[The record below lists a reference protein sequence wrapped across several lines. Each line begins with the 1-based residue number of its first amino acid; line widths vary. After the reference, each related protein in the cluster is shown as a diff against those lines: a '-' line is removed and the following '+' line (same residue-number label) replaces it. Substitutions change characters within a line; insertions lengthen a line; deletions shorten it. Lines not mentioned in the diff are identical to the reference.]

1 MKKLITIAALSAS
14 TLALSTAASFA
25 DYTLNILHINDLHSR
40 IEAINKYDSTCSE
53 KEAAEAKCLGGI
65 ARVKTKLDERRNALK
80 AANENVIV
88 LDAGDQFQ
96 GSLFYTTYKG
106 KDTVEFMNAIGFD
119 AMAVGNHEFDD
130 GPALLA
136 AFIDEAKFPVIS
148 GNTKVADAET
158 ALAGKIKENVV
169 LDVGGEKIGIV
180 SVLATDTDV
189 TSSPGANVSFEDE
202 IEYLKGAV
210 SRLEAE
216 GVNKIVLLSHVGFPK
231 DQDIAAAVDGI
242 DVIVGGHSHT
252 LLSNTE
258 EGAPKYPTM
267 VKNPG
272 GQDVPIVQA
281 YAYSKYVGE
290 LQVVF
295 DDAGVVKT
303 ATGDTVLLDSS
314 VTPDA
319 ALEARVK
326 ELGAPIAELK
336 LRPVSEATATI
347 DGNRDVCRT
356 QECSMGNLVADAML
370 ERTRG
375 QGVTIAIQNGGGLRA
390 SIDEGQITMG
400 EVLTVLPF
408 QNSIATFQLSGKDL
422 KASIEQGLSEIEE
435 IKGKFPQVA
444 GLKYSFDMSVAPN
457 EGRLQSIETMENG
470 AWVPLD
476 DAKVYSVV
484 TNNFMRGGGD
494 GYKLF
499 ATNAQNAY
507 DFGPSLEDA
516 VAEYLAANNP
526 YTPKVEGRITVI
538 AAAAPAE
545 EQKAEAAPAEAA
557 PAAEPAAEAPATA
570 ETKLPELPAMSSTL
584 TATAP
589 TVPVDEAA
597 QKAEAEAKAAAEAAE
612 KAAAEAAAKAEEEAK
627 AAAMKAEEEAKAA
640 AAKAEEEKMA
650 AEKAAAE
657 AAAKAE
663 EEARAAA
670 MKAEEEAKAAA
681 AKAEEEKMAAD
692 KAAAEAAAK
701 AEEEAKAA
709 AMKAEEEAKA
719 AAAASAPAPY
729 MIVRGDNY
737 WNLSRKFYGRG
748 AMWKKLQEAN
758 PDYNPMDL
766 PIGASLVVPPAN

>member
-1 MKKLITIAALSAS
+1 MKRLISLAVLSAS

-53 KEAAEAKCLGGI
+53 KEAAEAQCLGGI
-65 ARVKTKLDERRNALK
+65 ARVKTKIDERRDALK
-80 AANENVIV
+80 AAGGNVIV

-130 GPALLA
+130 GPPILA
-136 AFIDEAKFPVIS
+136 AFLDEATFPVIS
-148 GNTKVADAET
+148 GNTRVADAET
-158 ALAGKIKENVV
+158 DLAGKIKEDVV
-169 LDVGGEKIGIV
+169 LDLGGERVGIL
-180 SVLATDTDV
+180 SVLATDTGV
-189 TSSPGANVSFEDE
+189 TASPGPNVTFQDE

-210 SRLEAE
+210 ARLEAD
-216 GVNKIVLLSHVGFPK
+216 GINKIILLSHVGFPR
-231 DQDIAAAVDGI
+231 DQEIAAAVDGI

-252 LLSNTE
+252 LLSNTV

-267 VKNPG
+267 VSNPA

-290 LQVVF
+290 LKVVF
-295 DDAGVVKT
+295 DDAGVVT
-303 ATGDTVLLDSS
+303 SATGDTILLDAS

-319 ALEARVK
+319 TIEARVK
-326 ELGAPIAELK
+326 ELGAPIEEVK
-336 LRPVSEATATI
+336 LRPVSATTAAI
-347 DGNRDVCRT
+347 DGNRDICRT

-370 ERTRG
+370 DRTRG

-390 SIDEGQITMG
+390 SIDEGEITMG

-408 QNSIATFQLSGKDL
+408 QNSIATFQMTGKDL

-444 GLKYSFDMSVAPN
+444 GLRYTFDKSVAPN
-457 EGRLQSIETMENG
+457 EGRLQSIETMEGG

-476 DAKVYSVV
+476 DEKVYSVV

-516 VAEYLAANNP
+516 VAAYLAANNP
-526 YTPKVEGRITVI
+526 YTPVIDGRITVL
-538 AAAAPAE
+538 ASAAAPAE
-545 EQKAEAAPAEAA
+545 EAPADDAAAKAEE
-557 PAAEPAAEAPATA
+557 
-570 ETKLPELPAMSSTL
+570 
-584 TATAP
+584 
-589 TVPVDEAA
+589 
-597 QKAEAEAKAAAEAAE
+597 EAKAAAMKAEEEKMAAE

-627 AAAMKAEEEAKAA
+627 AAAMKAEEEAN
-640 AAKAEEEKMA
+640 
-650 AEKAAAE
+650 AAAE
-657 AAAKAE
+657 A
-663 EEARAAA
+663 
-670 MKAEEEAKAAA
+670 
-681 AKAEEEKMAAD
+681 
-692 KAAAEAAAK
+692 AAAEAAAK

-719 AAAASAPAPY
+719 AAEAAAAAAPAPY
-729 MIVRGDNY
+729 VIVRGDNY
-737 WNLSRKFYGRG
+737 WNLSRKFYGTG
-748 AMWKKLQEAN
+748 AMWRKLQEAN
-758 PDYNPMDL
+758 PDYNPLDL